1 MRDDKPVLSIC
12 MTCRDGRETLNE
24 LRGGARLAKSVMK
37 QLEQSTSTE
46 VSLRGI
52 QCMSQCKR
60 PCIASLSGCDR
71 FTYVFGDLDS
81 ENTDHIDA
89 LLALVALYE
98 TAPEGF
104 IERRNRPEALRSNI
118 LGRIPPLSSTS
129 DLVTQ
134 LSAVPAE

>member
-24 LRGGARLAKSVMK
+24 LRGGARLAKNVIK

-60 PCIASLSGCDR
+60 PCIASLSSCDR
-71 FTYVFGDLDS
+71 FTYVFGDLDP

-98 TAPEGF
+98 KAPEGF

-129 DLVTQ
+129 ELVTQ